1 MINESELLSLLADL
15 ESFNVERTTS
25 TKDMAKFCEAICAF
39 ANDMHASG
47 KPGFLLIGADDKT
60 GAPTGLQATDELLR
74 NLSGLTSDGN
84 ILPPPAVTVY
94 TVPLSSGAGD
104 VVVVEVQPSE
114 LPPVRYKGL
123 IHIRRG
129 PRKAVANESEE
140 KLLIE
145 RRMANLVTFDAHPC
159 RGASLSDLSIELF
172 TDGYRPKAVDA
183 EVIAANHRPIE
194 QQLAS
199 LRFWDLK
206 RNYPTNAG
214 ILLLGKDPLYW
225 FPNAYVQY
233 VKFDG
238 DDMGASIAAEKRFMG
253 NFFYMVRN
261 LDDFTEVVVTKYPK
275 SISVLQEEMVY
286 DYPRGAVR
294 ELLMNA
300 VLHCDYDSPSPIR
313 FFQYSNRMEIMNSGP
328 LYGRA
333 TPENFPRETG
343 YRNPI
348 LAEALKTL
356 GYVNRFGYG
365 VAHAKNLL
373 ERNGN
378 PPAEFEFGN
387 TYFKVVIYKRK

>member
-94 TVPLSSGAGD
+94 TIPLSSGAGD

-145 RRMANLVTFDAHPC
+145 RRMANLVTFDASPC
-159 RGASLSDLSIELF
+159 VGASLSDLALELF
-172 TDGYRPKAVDA
+172 AYGYRPKAIDA

-199 LRFWDLK
+199 LRFWDLQ

-214 ILLLGKDPLYW
+214 ILLFGKDILYW
-225 FPNAYVQY
+225 YPGAFVQY

-238 DDMGASIAAEKRFMG
+238 DSMGSPIAAEKRFKGDLGTMTR
-253 NFFYMVRN
+253 NIKDFIDIITTTRPVPVDVLFEKMVS
-261 LDDFTEVVVTKYPK
+261 DFPGE
-275 SISVLQEEMVY
+275 
-286 DYPRGAVR
+286 AVR
-294 ELLMNA
+294 ELVMNA
-300 VLHCDYDSPSPIR
+300 VLHNDYSVSAPIR
-313 FFQYSNRMEIMNSGP
+313 FFQFENRMEIFNTGP

-333 TPENFPRETG
+333 CPENFPTQTD

-356 GYVNRFGYG
+356 GVVNRFGYG
-365 VAHAKNLL
+365 VARAQDVLK
-373 ERNGN
+373 RNGN

-387 TYFKVVIYKRK
+387 TYFKAVIHKRK